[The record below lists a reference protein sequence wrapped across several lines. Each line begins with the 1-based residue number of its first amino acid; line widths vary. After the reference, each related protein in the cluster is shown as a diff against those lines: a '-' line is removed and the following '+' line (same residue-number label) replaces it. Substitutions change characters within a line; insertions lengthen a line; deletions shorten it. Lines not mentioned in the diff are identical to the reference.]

1 MPSKL
6 AENILIENLLSLN
19 AVAFLTE
26 EPLRL
31 KSGLVTPIYVDNRK
45 LITHPDAWHDVI
57 ETMASLIEKWSLKY
71 DVIAGVEA
79 GGLTHS
85 AALAYRLNCPTIYVR
100 QRAKTYGDLDRIEG
114 GNVKGLRVLIIEDHI
129 STGLSCLDAI
139 KTLRE
144 EGAIVTDCVSIT
156 NFDMSETAAL
166 FEETGVKT
174 HRMIEFKRIVGQ
186 ALEMGLID
194 AEQKKTIEEWLKTPW
209 TWAARRG
216 LIATTR
222 EN

>member
-1 MPSKL
+1 MPSML

-57 ETMASLIEKWSLKY
+57 ETMASLIDAWGLKY
-71 DVIAGVEA
+71 DMIAGVDA

-85 AALAYRLNCPTIYVR
+85 AALAYLNGVR

-114 GNVKGLRVLIIEDHI
+114 GSVKGLRVLIIEDHI

-156 NFDMSETAAL
+156 NFDMSETAEL
-166 FEETGVKT
+166 FKDAGIQA
-174 HRMIEFKRIVGQ
+174 HRMIEFKRIVGK
-186 ALEMGLID
+186 APP
-194 AEQKKTIEEWLKTPW
+194 T
-209 TWAARRG
+209 
-216 LIATTR
+216 
-222 EN
+222 

>member
-1 MPSKL
+1 MPSML

-57 ETMASLIEKWSLKY
+57 ETMASLIDAWGLKY
-71 DVIAGVEA
+71 DMIAGVDA

-85 AALAYRLNCPTIYVR
+85 AALAYRLNCPMIYVR

-114 GNVKGLRVLIIEDHI
+114 GSVKGLRVLTIEDHI

-156 NFDMSETAAL
+156 NFDMSETAEL
-166 FEETGVKT
+166 FKDAGIQA
-174 HRMIEFKRIVGQ
+174 HRMIEFTRIV
-186 ALEMGLID
+186 AKAVTMGVISE
-194 AEQKKTIEEWLKTPW
+194 EQNAVIEEWLKTPW

>member
-6 AENILIENLLSLN
+6 AENILTENLLTLN
-19 AVAFLTE
+19 AIEFLTE

-45 LITHPDAWHDVI
+45 LISTPDAWHDII
-57 ETMASLIEKWSLKY
+57 ETMASLIEKWGLEY
-71 DVIAGVEA
+71 DMIAGVEA

-85 AALAYRLNCPTIYVR
+85 AALAYRLNSPTIYVR
-100 QRAKTYGDLDRIEG
+100 QRAKTYGDHDRIEG
-114 GNVKGLRVLIIEDHI
+114 GDITGKRVIVIEDHI

-144 EGAIVTDCVSIT
+144 EGAIVTACVSIT
-156 NFDMSETAAL
+156 NFDMAETKAL
-166 FEETGVKT
+166 FEEADVKVY
-174 HRMIEFKRIVGQ
+174 RMIEFKKIVEK
-186 ALEMGLID
+186 ALAMEMINE
-194 AEQKKTIEEWLKTPW
+194 EQKKTIEEWLKTPW

-216 LIATTR
+216 LIAVSR

>member
-1 MPSKL
+1 M
-6 AENILIENLLSLN
+6 
-19 AVAFLTE
+19 
-26 EPLRL
+26 
-31 KSGLVTPIYVDNRK
+31 TPIYVDNRK

-57 ETMASLIEKWSLKY
+57 ETMASLIEKWGLKY

-114 GNVKGLRVLIIEDHI
+114 GSVKGLRVLIIEDHI

-166 FEETGVKT
+166 FEEIGVKT
-174 HRMIEFKRIVGQ
+174 HRMIEFKRIVEQ

>member
-1 MPSKL
+1 M
-6 AENILIENLLSLN
+6 
-19 AVAFLTE
+19 
-26 EPLRL
+26 
-31 KSGLVTPIYVDNRK
+31 
-45 LITHPDAWHDVI
+45 
-57 ETMASLIEKWSLKY
+57 
-71 DVIAGVEA
+71 IAGVVA

-114 GNVKGLRVLIIEDHI
+114 GSVKGLRVLVIEDHI

-156 NFDMSETAAL
+156 NFDMTETKAL
-166 FEETGVKT
+166 FEEVGVKT
-174 HRMIEFKRIVGQ
+174 YRMIEFKKIVNK
-186 ALEMGLID
+186 AVEMGVID
-194 AEQKKTIEEWLKTPW
+194 EALQATIEEWLKTPW

-216 LIATTR
+216 LIATSR

>member
-1 MPSKL
+1 MLYLK
-6 AENILIENLLSLN
+6 ILY
-19 AVAFLTE
+19 
-26 EPLRL
+26 
-31 KSGLVTPIYVDNRK
+31 IYVDNRK

-57 ETMASLIEKWSLKY
+57 ETMASLIEKWGLKY

-114 GNVKGLRVLIIEDHI
+114 GSVKGLRVLIIEDHI

-156 NFDMSETAAL
+156 NFDMAETSAL
-166 FEETGVKT
+166 FEEAGVKA
-174 HRMIEFKRIVGQ
+174 HRMIEFKRIVEQ

-194 AEQKKTIEEWLKTPW
+194 EEQKKTIEEWLKTPW

>member
-1 MPSKL
+1 MPSML

-31 KSGLVTPIYVDNRK
+31 RSGLVTPIYVDNRK
-45 LITHPDAWHDVI
+45 LIAHPDAWHDVI
-57 ETMASLIEKWSLKY
+57 ETMASLIEKWGLEY
-71 DVIAGVEA
+71 DVIAGIQA

-85 AALAYRLNCPTIYVR
+85 AALSYRLNKPSIYVR
-100 QRAKTYGDLDRIEG
+100 QRAKTYGDHLRIEG
-114 GNVKGLRVLIIEDHI
+114 DSVEGKRVLVIEDHV

-139 KTLRE
+139 KTLRD

-156 NFDMSETAAL
+156 NFDMAETEVL
-166 FEETGVKT
+166 FADAGVKM
-174 HRMIEFKRIVGQ
+174 RSMISFNRIVEK
-186 ALEMGLID
+186 AVEMQVINND
-194 AEQKKTIEEWLKTPW
+194 DRQVIEEWLKTPW

-216 LIATTR
+216 LVASTT